1 MNSKRTGSSF
11 LRNHENLNRT
21 AGMSKKLA
29 FCMVLL
35 LITPAHLFARA
46 NPVTTCGTLITTSG
60 TWALANNLTC
70 TGDGIDIQ
78 VSNVTLKLNG
88 FVISGPGASSGSAS
102 GILIASAGN
111 RSLSNVT
118 ILGPGTVTNYPSG
131 INFTGTSGGSA
142 VDVTLTANT
151 EGFVF
156 NNDAVGTAPRSLV
169 ISQNNLQKNA
179 EAGIDAS
186 SLNSSTIAGNVFN
199 GNHEGIM
206 ISGTGNTL
214 VGNTSSSNTHAGIL
228 FLSGA
233 GNTVEANQTRNNR
246 FYGIALYPGANG
258 NHVLNN
264 VSFGSGFDD
273 ILDDN
278 SNCGTDTYANNVFGK
293 ANESCIK

>member
-1 MNSKRTGSSF
+1 M
-11 LRNHENLNRT
+11 
-21 AGMSKKLA
+21 
-29 FCMVLL
+29 
-35 LITPAHLFARA
+35 
-46 NPVTTCGTLITTSG
+46 
-60 TWALANNLTC
+60 
-70 TGDGIDIQ
+70 
-78 VSNVTLKLNG
+78 
-88 FVISGPGASSGSAS
+88 
-102 GILIASAGN
+102 
-111 RSLSNVT
+111 
-118 ILGPGTVTNYPSG
+118 
-131 INFTGTSGGSA
+131 
-142 VDVTLTANT
+142 
-151 EGFVF
+151 
-156 NNDAVGTAPRSLV
+156 